1 MKKVLKIA
9 AFVVAI
15 ALLACGTIFVVAW
28 KSPKYYT
35 VKSAGEAGPFIPF
48 SQYNGTHPRPFIV
61 EEGGVLI
68 FGAEHTRDPKDP
80 QIRSIEA
87 AWRHFRPTVA
97 LAEGRLGF
105 LLPRLM
111 DPVETL
117 GEGGKV
123 KELAEKDG
131 VPVYNWDLPKEQLA
145 RGLEKKFTPKQIAL
159 YQVLLPYFGNRRFGE
174 PLEPAA
180 YLQLDR
186 AAFVGLQDSIQ
197 SEADVDRV
205 WKQYFTALDWRDV
218 SDERPLPG
226 FLAEIMAT
234 TNDLRNQ
241 QLIAAVREL
250 TAKGEKVFVVC
261 GSSHAVCVAPAFQ

>member
-1 MKKVLKIA
+1 MKNVLKIA
-9 AFVVAI
+9 AFIVGI
-15 ALLACGTIFVVAW
+15 ALLLCGTIFVLAW
-28 KSPKYYT
+28 KSPRYYT
-35 VKSAGEAGPFIPF
+35 VKSSVEGGPFIPF
-48 SQYNGTHPRPFIV
+48 SQYNGNHPRPFVV
-61 EEGGVLI
+61 EKGGVLI
-68 FGAEHTRDPKDP
+68 FGAEHTRNPKDP

-97 LAEGRLGF
+97 LVEGRLGF

-131 VPVYNWDLPKEQLA
+131 VPIYNWDLSKEELA
-145 RGLEKKFTPKQIAL
+145 RGLEQKFTPKQIAL
-159 YQVLLPYFGNRRFGE
+159 YQVLLPYFGNMRFGK
-174 PLEPAA
+174 PAEPAA

-205 WKQYFTALDWRDV
+205 WKQHFTTLDWRDV

-226 FLAEIMAT
+226 FLAEIMAA

-241 QLIAAVREL
+241 QLIAAVQEL